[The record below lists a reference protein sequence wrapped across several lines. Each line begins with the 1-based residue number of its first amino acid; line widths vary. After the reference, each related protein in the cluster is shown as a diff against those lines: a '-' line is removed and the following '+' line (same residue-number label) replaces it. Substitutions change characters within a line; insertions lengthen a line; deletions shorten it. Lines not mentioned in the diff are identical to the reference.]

1 MRKHLSFVLPFLAKR
16 YRIRLSDSK
25 ERIVLTEQ
33 SLNDFLEESFQLMS
47 QAKKC
52 ISCENCA
59 NDRTKREGKNYSR
72 TKRLLQFIS
81 KAIQIDWD
89 GNGLLNRS
97 KNSNRR
103 RKRKRIMKIFEPI
116 TLAILLLFLVIFII
130 ILSML
135 CHGAI
140 ISFRNGTAFGGTNAA
155 ITEQSEQRDR
165 KCLNA
170 FKGISPVVLDRQK
183 GDEHHEGEE
192 DEQLDCAI
200 CLGPIDYGTEVRPLP
215 VCKHKF
221 HDECIELWIRGGHN
235 ACPFC
240 RQEIFNLQM
249 TSPTLFPQHRQNND
263 GTNEATLIEITN
275 GGGTEENEEGRREEE
290 EGRRTTTA
298 EGGEID
304 QVVITVLK
312 KEERIAADKLRHY
325 ELDPTQGIRIRER
338 KKTYRENDL
347 ATRNLVEGFGAIENP
362 NDDEILGHFR
372 SLQYRLMRNDFENWA
387 TQMVIYSVFTFRW
400 PLGKAL

>member
-1 MRKHLSFVLPFLAKR
+1 MRKHLSFVFLFLAKR

-33 SLNDFLEESFQLMS
+33 CLNDFLEESFQLMS

-81 KAIQIDWD
+81 KAIQIDWE

-135 CHGAI
+135 CQGAI
-140 ISFRNGTAFGGTNAA
+140 ISFRNGTAFGGGTNAA

-192 DEQLDCAI
+192 DEQLECAI

-304 QVVITVLK
+304 QV
-312 KEERIAADKLRHY
+312 
-325 ELDPTQGIRIRER
+325 
-338 KKTYRENDL
+338 
-347 ATRNLVEGFGAIENP
+347 
-362 NDDEILGHFR
+362 
-372 SLQYRLMRNDFENWA
+372 
-387 TQMVIYSVFTFRW
+387 
-400 PLGKAL
+400 

>member
-1 MRKHLSFVLPFLAKR
+1 MRKHLSFVLLFLAKR

-59 NDRTKREGKNYSR
+59 NDRTKSGGKNYSR
-72 TKRLLQFIS
+72 RKRLLQFIS

-103 RKRKRIMKIFEPI
+103 RKRKKLMKIFEPI

-130 ILSML
+130 ILFIL

-140 ISFRNGTAFGGTNAA
+140 ISFRNGTAFGGGTNAA

-170 FKGISPVVLDRQK
+170 FKGIPPVVLDS
-183 GDEHHEGEE
+183 EHHEGEE

-249 TSPTLFPQHRQNND
+249 MSPTLLPQHRQNNHR
-263 GTNEATLIEITN
+263 TNEATLIEITN
-275 GGGTEENEEGRREEE
+275 GGTAENEEGRREEE
-290 EGRRTTTA
+290 EGRRTTA
-298 EGGEID
+298 EEQGAEMTEEID
-304 QVVITVLK
+304 QV
-312 KEERIAADKLRHY
+312 
-325 ELDPTQGIRIRER
+325 
-338 KKTYRENDL
+338 
-347 ATRNLVEGFGAIENP
+347 
-362 NDDEILGHFR
+362 
-372 SLQYRLMRNDFENWA
+372 
-387 TQMVIYSVFTFRW
+387 
-400 PLGKAL
+400 